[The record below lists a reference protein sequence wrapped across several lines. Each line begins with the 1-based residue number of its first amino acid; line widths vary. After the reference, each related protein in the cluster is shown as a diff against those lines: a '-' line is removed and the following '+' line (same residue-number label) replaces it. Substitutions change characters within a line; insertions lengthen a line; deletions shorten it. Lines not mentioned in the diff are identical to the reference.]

1 MATAAA
7 VATVAAVR
15 QLAQQ
20 VAIAYDG
27 RTYEVM
33 APGGEPVW
41 RWSDPYHQVYRIH
54 TKCIT
59 EE

>member
-1 MATAAA
+1 
-7 VATVAAVR
+7 
-15 QLAQQ
+15 
-20 VAIAYDG
+20 
-27 RTYEVM
+27 M

-54 TKCIT
+54 TKCVS